1 MRALSLDGS
10 GQVALIDAAVP
21 AAPGECLVRVRLA
34 GICGTDLQMIDG
46 YADYRG
52 IFGHEFVGV
61 VERSPSPEDAH
72 WVGKRVVGEINV
84 GCRACAWCRAGV
96 KEHCEQRTVLGIRE
110 RAGSFAEYLSLP
122 AANLH
127 HLPDAVEDRAAVFVE
142 PVAAAC
148 RIFEQVPVLPDA
160 RVAVLGDGRMGILTA
175 QVLRTV
181 VPAVTLIGRHDRKLA
196 VARSLGIEALQVD
209 GSERR
214 FDLVVDATGRADGL
228 AAALTLVRPLGTIV
242 LKSTTHGETATSL
255 WPVVVHEVTV
265 VGSRCGPFAR
275 AVDLLASGAVSV
287 LPLIAGSF
295 TLDDYDKA
303 FEAARRELKVLFTPD
318 AAWKRGSSIQ

>member
-1 MRALSLDGS
+1 MRALSLDGPHR
-10 GQVALIDAAVP
+10 VALVEAPVP
-21 AAPGECLVRVRLA
+21 NAPGECLIRVRAA

-52 IFGHEFVGV
+52 IFGHEFVGT
-61 VERSPSPEDAH
+61 VERSSSPADAH
-72 WVGKRVVGEINV
+72 WVGRRVVGEINV
-84 GCRACAWCRAGV
+84 GCGSCGWCRSRV
-96 KEHCEQRTVLGIRE
+96 KEHCQHRTVLGIRE

-127 HLPDAVEDRAAVFVE
+127 EVPDAVEDRAAVFVE

-148 RIFEQVPVLPDA
+148 RILEQVAMQPKA
-160 RVAVLGDGRMGILTA
+160 RLAVLGDGRMGILTA

-196 VARSLGIEALQVD
+196 VARSLGIATMRVD
-209 GSERR
+209 ESGGHQ
-214 FDLVVDATGRADGL
+214 FDIVVDATGRVDGL
-228 AAALTLVRPLGTIV
+228 TAALTLVRPLGTIV
-242 LKSTTHGETATSL
+242 LKSTTHGETAAAL

-275 AVDLLASGAVSV
+275 AIDLLAGGSGVGAAAHRRQ
-287 LPLIAGSF
+287 LR
-295 TLDDYDKA
+295 
-303 FEAARRELKVLFTPD
+303 ARRSRRGVPRG
-318 AAWKRGSSIQ
+318 AA